1 VISHSQSSAFC
12 DVASLLLR
20 PVSAH
25 RTCMTAKIGHN
36 ARKPTYRHFLREWR
50 LEKHLSG
57 KQLAARMGDF
67 LDEPKFSHTQ
77 ISRIENGKTRLSE
90 DRIYAA
96 AEAFNI
102 EPAWLFVSPEA
113 ALRRQKI
120 YSHFENKTADEI
132 DGVVQALAILSKAS

>member
-1 VISHSQSSAFC
+1 
-12 DVASLLLR
+12 
-20 PVSAH
+20 
-25 RTCMTAKIGHN
+25 M
-36 ARKPTYRHFLREWR
+36 
-50 LEKHLSG
+50 SG
-57 KQLAARMGDF
+57 TQLAERMGEF
-67 LDEPKFSHTQ
+67 LDEPKFSHAQ

-96 AEAFNI
+96 AEALNI

-132 DGVVQALAILSKAS
+132 DGVVMALAILSKAS